1 MLAPQ
6 SPISILPQFVPAAT
20 CTEGSST
27 GHGDGGNREEFRLQ
41 GTGGREGAAISS
53 SKLLVPKRDGL
64 HVWEV
69 RRYSRRPRR
78 ASVFH
83 RHKSVSPERVPWTM
97 YLPLKVEL
105 RGILEAAYH
114 ILSLKSCHLLCEGW
128 LFWSTRDSSQLDAWQ
143 RWAVS
148 RDRALGRAP
157 SSPEDGQT
165 MSGQDGQIQKS
176 DGVSLGKVSP
186 C

>member
-1 MLAPQ
+1 MLLAPQ

-20 CTEGSST
+20 CTQGSST

-83 RHKSVSPERVPWTM
+83 RHKSVSPERVSWTM

-105 RGILEAAYH
+105 RGILEAAYQ

-128 LFWSTRDSSQLDAWQ
+128 LFLEHQ
-143 RWAVS
+143 RQQSVRCTA
-148 RDRALGRAP
+148 ALGCLQGQGVKKSILLSRGWTDHVGAGRTN
-157 SSPEDGQT
+157 PEE
-165 MSGQDGQIQKS
+165 
-176 DGVSLGKVSP
+176 
-186 C
+186 